1 LAFQRA
7 LFRSEF
13 LAIASWRQPLR
24 HVIDRRSE
32 PAGCTPAV
40 VCRGLRK
47 VYDGK
52 HGLFRKPSPAVV
64 AVDGLDLR
72 IERGECFG
80 LLGPNGSGKTTTVEM
95 LEGLLAP
102 TAGEVELLGLRW
114 QRDEEKL
121 RERVGVALQETHLPE
136 KLMVE
141 ELLTLFRSF
150 YRKPRPLAHL
160 LAEVELGEKQRAW
173 VGKLSGGQRQRLAIA
188 CALVG
193 EPEVLFLDEPTTGL
207 DPQSRRQVWGLVAA
221 YRARGGTVVLTTH
234 YMEEAERLCDR
245 VAIVDHGKLVRVG
258 TPNELIAAL
267 PGDHV
272 IELEIE
278 KTTLGAWTS
287 RSCAACPRSRK
298 RTSRPRAHGRCR
310 CANPST
316 RSPRCWPWSNARDAR
331 WPVWARARLRLKM
344 FSWRSRE
351 GTCAMAESS
360 DKRPNPIVQLTLM
373 RLREIGREPG
383 VLFWAFGFPVVLSLA
398 LGIAFRARGP
408 EPVVVGALPGF
419 QPRPIAHSSDAK
431 VRSSRW
437 TARRPKP
444 SCAPGA

>member
-1 LAFQRA
+1 
-7 LFRSEF
+7 
-13 LAIASWRQPLR
+13 
-24 HVIDRRSE
+24 
-32 PAGCTPAV
+32 
-40 VCRGLRK
+40 LRK

-52 HGLFRKPSPAVV
+52 HGIFRKPSPAVI
-64 AVDGLDLR
+64 AVDSLDLR

-95 LEGLLAP
+95 LEGLLPP

-114 QRDEEKL
+114 SRDEEKL

-160 LAEVELGEKQRAW
+160 LAEVELEEKQRAW

-207 DPQSRRQVWGLVAA
+207 DPQSRRQVWGLIAA

-245 VAIVDHGKLVRVG
+245 VAIVDQGKLVRQG
-258 TPNELIAAL
+258 APAELIAAL
-267 PGDHV
+267 PGDHI

-278 KTTLGAWTS
+278 RTAVTGLDAEELRALPSVMEAHLSSEGMWSLAVREPERAVAAVLALVERKACTL
-287 RSCAACPRSRK
+287 
-298 RTSRPRAHGRCR
+298 
-310 CANPST
+310 
-316 RSPRCWPWSNARDAR
+316 
-331 WPVWARARLRLKM
+331 ARL
-344 FSWRSRE
+344 
-351 GTCAMAESS
+351 GTRKASLEDVFVA
-360 DKRPNPIVQLTLM
+360 LTG
-373 RLREIGREPG
+373 RHLRDG
-383 VLFWAFGFPVVLSLA
+383 
-398 LGIAFRARGP
+398 
-408 EPVVVGALPGF
+408 
-419 QPRPIAHSSDAK
+419 
-431 VRSSRW
+431 
-437 TARRPKP
+437 
-444 SCAPGA
+444 